1 LEGGVRLASAY
12 ADKQRLEQNGGNSF
26 SAEQKAKLDDY
37 LNYNLPEESSNT
49 ENSVE
54 LYNLEMT
61 EEEKDVSSIGILN
74 ETWNIISKLYT
85 DKYINPIE
93 QSQVY
98 TEDTDASVSEIE
110 ESSIPSTINTTKDS
124 TAITP
129 ISLNPNVQQ
138 KSASG
143 GSPELFSLNG
153 LTIVPD
159 ASAAVF
165 VSSKFNAPPWLTL
178 LPLSVRADGQ
188 YGFGPL
194 ANMLPRAEMFNRLV
208 MGINNLNEVRVILP
222 MIWAIDQKNSNN
234 AWYDVSSGENEYELI
249 SFNTNGT
256 KIGSSSESSAYLPIN
271 SQLGVSASRSITR
284 SELKRDEAE
293 FIGLSANIY
302 KVSSEDSSAVSFK
315 PFVHP
320 LMAKSFKESYL
331 RTFKRKI
338 LGIVTEQTTTCV
350 NNNAP
355 IGIGGYTAIGCNGIF
370 GDAYEKQVP
379 AGTLL
384 PTPNENYNT
393 YFAFFD
399 AGGTIE
405 ASARGTAQALSVS
418 NGTNNGR
425 KVFCTYNCGDSYSKS
440 IDFRYANMFPGT
452 IKI

>member
-1 LEGGVRLASAY
+1 
-12 ADKQRLEQNGGNSF
+12 
-26 SAEQKAKLDDY
+26 
-37 LNYNLPEESSNT
+37 
-49 ENSVE
+49 
-54 LYNLEMT
+54 
-61 EEEKDVSSIGILN
+61 
-74 ETWNIISKLYT
+74 
-85 DKYINPIE
+85 
-93 QSQVY
+93 
-98 TEDTDASVSEIE
+98 
-110 ESSIPSTINTTKDS
+110 
-124 TAITP
+124 
-129 ISLNPNVQQ
+129 
-138 KSASG
+138 
-143 GSPELFSLNG
+143 
-153 LTIVPD
+153 
-159 ASAAVF
+159 
-165 VSSKFNAPPWLTL
+165 
-178 LPLSVRADGQ
+178 
-188 YGFGPL
+188 
-194 ANMLPRAEMFNRLV
+194 